1 MVFLQFLE
9 SDTYMTNLINI
20 IKSKME
26 IDFDEPYLQY
36 FASEITNERKP
47 FLGYIFT
54 ISSDYPY
61 PIPLQYKEGF
71 PKGKAEHYESLS
83 NADWL

>member
-1 MVFLQFLE
+1 MK
-9 SDTYMTNLINI
+9 
-20 IKSKME
+20 IKS
-26 IDFDEPYLQY
+26 FFNEPYLQY

-54 ISSDYPY
+54 LSSDYPC